1 MQLQVWVQQVRVN
14 SWKDKAGQARVDN
27 LLVCM
32 DNDDS
37 GENIATAFEYVLT
50 PEEAASMQGQT
61 VRGKSV
67 TLAVSEIR
75 PVGSTLKLRG
85 RILRIEGKPLGE
97 KKTA

>member
-1 MQLQVWVQQVRVN
+1 
-14 SWKDKAGQARVDN
+14 
-27 LLVCM
+27 M

-50 PEEAASMQGQT
+50 NDEASAMQGQS

-85 RILRIEGKPLGE
+85 RILRVEGKSVGE
-97 KKTA
+97 KKA